1 MAPQDPV
8 SLEGR
13 LALGIADAARALG
26 ISERHLRAHLSEIP
40 HVRIGG
46 RLVFPVEV
54 LKSWLS
60 ALAHQEQG
68 RVDRMV
74 NEMLESIRSD
84 RPRRATRR
92 APK

>member
-1 MAPQDPV
+1 MASHDPV

-13 LALGIADAARALG
+13 LALGVADAARALG

-46 RLVFPVEV
+46 RVVFPVEV
-54 LKSWLS
+54 LKSWLNKQ
-60 ALAHQEQG
+60 AHQEQARAD
-68 RVDRMV
+68 RVV
-74 NEMLESIRSD
+74 NEILESFRSD
-84 RPRRATRR
+84 PPRRARGR

>member
-1 MAPQDPV
+1 MPPQDPV

-13 LALGIADAARALG
+13 LALGIAEAARALG

-46 RLVFPVEV
+46 RVVFPVEA
-54 LKSWLS
+54 LKSWLT
-60 ALAHQEQG
+60 AQAHQEQARAD
-68 RVDRMV
+68 RVV
-74 NEMLESIRSD
+74 NEIMESFRSD

>member
-54 LKSWLS
+54 LKS
-60 ALAHQEQG
+60 
-68 RVDRMV
+68 
-74 NEMLESIRSD
+74 
-84 RPRRATRR
+84 
-92 APK
+92 